1 MANFSNREDVD
12 RWIKAR
18 PDATRWRDAAA
29 LASRAALRVWPLLG
43 GELNLR
49 GEALFDRLIFAGARA
64 NALAWAAAKYPARA
78 DKLRFAYNN
87 FFGSA
92 PAATAADGSAGFAYA
107 SALAA
112 AASAGLAGLADAS
125 AAGIADPSAA
135 SAAASAAANAAS
147 DFAFPYG
154 SLTAG
159 SAAAAA
165 APARTAIWR
174 TISGDATALEALGGA
189 PSPTDLPL

>member
-1 MANFSNREDVD
+1 M
-12 RWIKAR
+12 
-18 PDATRWRDAAA
+18 
-29 LASRAALRVWPLLG
+29 
-43 GELNLR
+43 
-49 GEALFDRLIFAGARA
+49 IFAGARA

-147 DFAFPYG
+147 DFAFPDG